1 VTENSRVDGDLQV
14 TKAASARISGLFING
29 DLQLSEN
36 TGALFASR
44 AQVRGNVQVVKNR
57 GGVELLNN
65 TIAQTLQCVE
75 NTPAPTGSGN
85 VAGDK
90 EDQCRAL

>member
-1 VTENSRVDGDLQV
+1 M
-14 TKAASARISGLFING
+14 TKAGGARISGLFIGG

-36 TGALFASR
+36 IGVLSSSGTR
-44 AQVRGNVQVVKNR
+44 VRGNLQVVKNS
-57 GGVELLNN
+57 GGVLLLNN
-65 TIAQTLQCVE
+65 TIAQSLQCKE

-90 EDQCRAL
+90 EEQCRAL